1 MSYVVACLVILA
13 SAVTAG
19 VASFAIGR
27 AMGDAR
33 RQHHE
38 FGGQV
43 FAQVGI
49 MFSVLLSFVF
59 SEVWSQY
66 NIAAQ
71 AISHECGALHGA
83 AMLAQTI
90 PEGRGRPIDEAIGA
104 YANTVV
110 KDEWPTMADREHSP
124 KATEAFR
131 VLYDEAA
138 RLTPKQPSE
147 LALRGQII
155 TLLSE
160 AHAQREVR
168 TFQITAALPG
178 FIWGVLI
185 LMAIVLDGF
194 LLFAGTETRS
204 HIFLASAAAGCT
216 AAALVM
222 VRMLDYPFEGG
233 LVLANGDFIKL
244 AGQAAR
250 LATGT

>member
-1 MSYVVACLVILA
+1 MSYLVACFVILA
-13 SAVTAG
+13 SAVAAG
-19 VASFAIGR
+19 AASFLVGT
-27 AMGDAR
+27 AMGDTR
-33 RQHHE
+33 RQHLE

-71 AISHECGALHGA
+71 AISYECGALHGA
-83 AMLAQTI
+83 AMLAQTL
-90 PEGRGRPIDEAIGA
+90 PDGSGRPINDAIVA
-104 YANTVV
+104 YANTVATI
-110 KDEWPTMADREHSP
+110 EWPTMSARERSP

-131 VLYDEAA
+131 ILYDQAA
-138 RLTPKQPSE
+138 HLIPKQPSE
-147 LALRGQII
+147 LALRNQII
-155 TLLSE
+155 ALLSE
-160 AHAQREVR
+160 AHAQREIR

-233 LVLANGDFIKL
+233 LALVNDDFIKL
-244 AGQAAR
+244 ASQAAR
-250 LATGT
+250 LASSA